1 MQTGAIRLAGRIIRT
16 AAIVALLAGFASGCS
31 GRSEAYGEPV
41 DETAPIPLTDLL
53 ADLPANRQASITVSG
68 TIGTICRTSG
78 CWLTLR
84 DLTGEEPV
92 EIFVDLQ
99 GAAFTAPTGSERKN
113 AILVGKL
120 VGEEPDLVIHAV
132 GIVVK

>member
-1 MQTGAIRLAGRIIRT
+1 MQTGATRLAGRILRT
-16 AAIVALLAGFASGCS
+16 AAIVALLTGCGSGCS
-31 GRSEAYGEPV
+31 GRSEAYGEPI
-41 DETAPIPLTDLL
+41 DETAPIPLKDLL
-53 ADLPANRQASITVSG
+53 ADLPADREESITVSG

-99 GAAFTAPTGSERKN
+99 GASFSAPAGSELKN
-113 AILVGKL
+113 AIIVGKL
-120 VGEEPDLVIHAV
+120 VGDEPDLAIHAA
-132 GIVVK
+132 GLVVK